1 MNFTT
6 NENNNSFWGA
16 SSSSPL
22 FFGSDKKD
30 TPVLNSSVP
39 VRLAF
44 LRKVYG
50 ILSVQLAMTTL
61 ISVSIMF
68 MPAVQSFFIYNSWFL
83 IVNLLANIGVLF
95 ALLYKRNEY
104 PTNFYLLSAFTLCNS
119 ISLGLIIS
127 QYDLLIVSQAFFL
140 TATIVVGLT
149 MYTFQSKSDFNWL
162 GGVLMSLLT
171 VSFLGGLLH
180 IFFRNSAMET
190 MLSVLGAFIFSA
202 YIIYD
207 TQMIMKHLS
216 AEEYVI
222 GVLNLYMDIINL
234 FIKILRLLNQ
244 LQNNNNSSRESRKE
258 KKRD

>member
-6 NENNNSFWGA
+6 NENTSFWGA

-50 ILSVQLAMTTL
+50 ILSVQLALTTL

-68 MPAVQSFFIYNSWFL
+68 MPTLQSFIIYNSWFL

-104 PTNFYLLSAFTLCNS
+104 PTNFYLLGAFTVCNS

-149 MYTFQSKSDFNWL
+149 MYTLQSKSDFSWL
-162 GGVLMSLLT
+162 GGILMSLLT
-171 VSFLGGLLH
+171 VSFIGGLLH

-190 MLSVLGAFIFSA
+190 MLTMLGAFIFSA

-234 FIKILRLLNQ
+234 FIKVLRLLHQ
-244 LQNNNNSSRESRKE
+244 LQHGNNNRESRKE
-258 KKRD
+258 KKRE